1 MVMNHGG
8 KMIIGMGYFWGYT
21 KHIKCGYVRKLPKKT
36 QNCNSM
42 SNVMINH
49 GFLFEVPYLQPTFRG
64 TPGSAVVQCHLGP
77 IWFNFGGSSHV
88 VTGFHIYKPSI
99 SLGLSSKDP
108 IWKTKPKHTKT
119 IISYYFWCSIRDFTL
134 SANTA
139 WLVWKTR
146 EHWVEWYVQPSSS
159 ANRRPTAEISPTDM
173 SSRKKQQY
181 KFY

>member
-1 MVMNHGG
+1 MLGFQLVAAFFWPISWSWTMVVKWLLEWDIFGDIPQFNGQRDD
-8 KMIIGMGYFWGYT
+8 K
-21 KHIKCGYVRKLPKKT
+21 P
-36 QNCNSM
+36 
-42 SNVMINH
+42 
-49 GFLFEVPYLQPTFRG
+49 GFLFEIPYLQPTFRG

-99 SLGLSSKDP
+99 SLGLSSKDS
-108 IWKTKPKHTKT
+108 IWKTKLKHTKT
-119 IISYYFWCSIRDFTL
+119 IISYYFWCSIRDFTS

-173 SSRKKQQY
+173 SSRKNQQY